1 MIVVGITAGYSLY
14 RAAKIFY
21 SDAGTVADPFFDL
34 GATFV
39 GITWIDGRTS
49 GKAVFVP
56 LKNLQ
61 DFRVVWIWG
70 KRLLQCAAD
79 LLGDGPLDAHAFD
92 EKIVSLILLDGVFG
106 CEAMKVVVPNPV
118 SNQLVSRGESVVGW
132 VDEELTWV
140 HMVLCPVF
148 VSYRLILAACQ
159 RS

>member
-1 MIVVGITAGYSLY
+1 MTAGYSLY

-39 GITWIDGRTS
+39 GITRIDGRTS

-92 EKIVSLILLDGVFG
+92 EKIVSLILLDGVLG
-106 CEAMKVVVPNPV
+106 CKAMKMVVPD
-118 SNQLVSRGESVVGW
+118 SIGNQLVPRGESVVGW
-132 VDEELTWV
+132 VDEKFTWA
-140 HMVLCPVF
+140 HLFFAP
-148 VSYRLILAACQ
+148 
-159 RS
+159 